1 MSNTLYT
8 RLVLRN
14 DSTAGWLASKDQI
27 LLKGEIGIEFN
38 PTAESTDKKVRIKI
52 GDGIT
57 TWENLPYFG
66 GEDAHVY
73 EATVAKEED
82 HIAAITTALN
92 GATPNTHDIAIVK
105 EAIIAQSVIDAAKAE
120 NPSRT
125 IEQKYQHTAYRWNG
139 TEWTAFDGN
148 YSAKN
153 VIFDEDFTFTTKIG
167 TVQTLTNGST
177 KVKAAGKSVKDFFAG
192 LFAAE
197 ANPKRDSNSSVSWE
211 TDPTGT
217 VEVGTEITPTYKA
230 KLNAGSY
237 TYGPATGITAT
248 SWDIDIADLSDANK
262 TTREGSF
269 SKFIA
274 FDDMSGYAKITAKA
288 THGDGA
294 IPVTNIGNQYDA
306 TGSANVRIM
315 AGSRTKTSSGYTA
328 YRAWFCGYKNGDST
342 LSVDSITS
350 DNVRA
355 LTSANGSFSTSLS
368 TTKMQQM
375 FFACPTGKINYTLK
389 DDGVTVDTGFVVKNA
404 VNGAPQTVK
413 VKTVYVKG
421 AKGYVVSADKA
432 TTTNTVNGMA
442 YDLFYV
448 SNGNADSGAE
458 TYSVSYTTK

>member
-120 NPSRT
+120 SPSRT

-139 TEWTAFDGN
+139 TQWTAFDGN

-153 VIFDEDFTFTTKIG
+153 VIFDEDFTFTEKIG
-167 TVQTLTNGST
+167 TVKTLTNGSA

-197 ANPKRDSNSSVSWE
+197 ANPSATAPSVAWE

-248 SWDIDIADLSDANK
+248 SWDVDIANLSDANK
-262 TTREGSF
+262 TTRDGSF
-269 SKFIA
+269 SKFTA
-274 FDDMSGYAKITAKA
+274 FDGMSAYAKITATA
-288 THGDGA
+288 TYGDGA
-294 IPVTNIGNQYDA
+294 IPVTNIGNPYPSKQ
-306 TGSANVRIM
+306 IK
-315 AGSRTKTSSGYTA
+315 AGSKSATSNGYTA

-421 AKGYVVSADKA
+421 ANGYVVSADKA